1 MNFLNK
7 AKEQANNFLN
17 NKGGSP
23 MGNPFLNKNTV
34 NNQTA
39 PTAPVAPTA
48 PISAPSGIPA
58 APKAPAAPGMKPPAM
73 PGKPGVPPIPSK
85 PGIPPVPGKPANPF
99 AKPETKV
106 APVATSNEEVKE
118 VETKVEAPVAEPEVK
133 VEAPAVEVETKKEEA
148 TEAVKEEVVAEET
161 TKVEE
166 KKTTTKKKG
175 GSRASKAKTTKATE
189 EIKDVPTTSQ
199 DAVEVVVSHTELS
212 YAEACQAVR
221 THFVD
226 EEWEANKARFEEMSR
241 NIHISNDMNKA
252 QLHDLLAQVAN
263 LRDEMHSAYTET
275 KTLYEHLTDKENG
288 MIERTKR
295 TGAKGSN
302 AEERKLTSTLAVM
315 NYVDDNGN
323 KINLYEVLDETR
335 IRYNCLKGLMDT
347 IEFKKGVLLTM
358 LSSLKSN

>member
-1 MNFLNK
+1 MSFLNK

-17 NKGGSP
+17 KKEVSP

-34 NNQTA
+34 NNQTV

-48 PISAPSGIPA
+48 PVTPPSGIPT
-58 APKAPAAPGMKPPAM
+58 APKTPVAPAPGIKPPTPGIPPM
-73 PGKPGVPPIPSK
+73 PGKPGAPSAPKAPIP
-85 PGIPPVPGKPANPF
+85 
-99 AKPETKV
+99 V
-106 APVATSNEEVKE
+106 APAPKTANETVKE
-118 VETKVEAPVAEPEVK
+118 VEIKEEVKTETPAVQEPEVK
-133 VEAPAVEVETKKEEA
+133 VEAPVIEEKKEET
-148 TEAVKEEVVAEET
+148 TEAVKEETA
-161 TKVEE
+161 KAEE
-166 KKTTTKKKG
+166 KKTAVKKKA
-175 GSRASKAKTTKATE
+175 GSRTSKAKTKATE
-189 EIKDVPTTSQ
+189 EIKDAPTTAKE
-199 DAVEVVVSHTELS
+199 AVEVVINHTEIS
-212 YAEACQAVR
+212 YAEACQSVR

-226 EEWEANKARFEEMSR
+226 EEWEANKAKFEEMSR

-275 KTLYEHLTDKENG
+275 KTLYEHLTEKENG
-288 MIERTKR
+288 LIERTKR

-302 AEERKLTSTLAVM
+302 SEERKLTSTLAVM
-315 NYVDDNGN
+315 NYIDENGN

-358 LSSLKSN
+358 LSSLKNS

>member
-34 NNQTA
+34 NNQTV
-39 PTAPVAPTA
+39 PTAPVAPVT
-48 PISAPSGIPA
+48 PPSGIPA
-58 APKAPAAPGMKPPAM
+58 APKAPAAPAPGMKPPAIPGKPAVPPM
-73 PGKPGVPPIPSK
+73 PGKPGV
-85 PGIPPVPGKPANPF
+85 PPVPGKPANPF
-99 AKPETKV
+99 AKTETV
-106 APVATSNEEVKE
+106 AAPAPKTANDTTKE
-118 VETKVEAPVAEPEVK
+118 VESKVETPVAETEVK
-133 VEAPAVEVETKKEEA
+133 VEVPAVEVETKKEET
-148 TEAVKEEVVAEET
+148 TEAVKEAVEET
-161 TKVEE
+161 TKTEE

-175 GSRASKAKTTKATE
+175 GSRTSKAKATKVAE
-189 EIKDVPTTSQ
+189 EIKDAPTVSQ
-199 DAVEVVVSHTELS
+199 DAVEVIVSHTTLS
-212 YAEACQAVR
+212 YAEACQSIR

-226 EEWEANKARFEEMSR
+226 EEWEADMARFEEMSR
-241 NIHISNDMNKA
+241 NIHISSDMNKA
-252 QLHDLLAQVAN
+252 QLHDLLAQVSN
-263 LRDEMHSAYTET
+263 LRDEMHSAYTQT
-275 KTLYEHLTDKENG
+275 RTLYEHLTDKDNG

-302 AEERKLTSTLAVM
+302 SEERKLTSTLAVM
-315 NYVDDNGN
+315 NYVDENGN

>member
-7 AKEQANNFLN
+7 AKEQANNILN

-39 PTAPVAPTA
+39 PAAPVAKPGAPTN
-48 PISAPSGIPA
+48 IPT
-58 APKAPAAPGMKPPAM
+58 PKAPATAPGMKPPSIPGKPGVPPM
-73 PGKPGVPPIPSK
+73 PGKPGVPP
-85 PGIPPVPGKPANPF
+85 VPK
-99 AKPETKV
+99 
-106 APVATSNEEVKE
+106 APVAPKTEEVEVKVEEVKE
-118 VETKVEAPVAEPEVK
+118 TEVK
-133 VEAPAVEVETKKEEA
+133 VETPVVETETKKEEVVETT
-148 TEAVKEEVVAEET
+148 TEVKTEKVEAKEET
-161 TKVEE
+161 TEKVEEPVEE
-166 KKTTTKKKG
+166 KKTSRRKTT
-175 GSRASKAKTTKATE
+175 SRSKAKTAKSE
-189 EIKDVPTTSQ
+189 EIKDVPTVSQ
-199 DAVEVVVSHTELS
+199 EAVEVVVSHTELS
-212 YAEACQAVR
+212 YAEACQSVR

-226 EEWEANKARFEEMSR
+226 EEWEADKARFEEMSR
-241 NIHISNDMNKA
+241 NIHISGDMNKA
-252 QLHDLLAQVAN
+252 QLHDLLAQVSN
-263 LRDEMHSAYTET
+263 LRDEMHSAYTAT

-302 AEERKLTSTLAVM
+302 SEERKLTSTLAVM

-335 IRYNCLKGLMDT
+335 IRFNCLKGLMDT